1 MPSRKCLRHPK
12 VAGSSP
18 APGTKT
24 RFKRAFDGP
33 RLSPAIMEDWPK
45 PGTPV
50 KLVVKTWSGKAEHTG
65 IALPGSGKNLVTMKL
80 QNGYNVSFPES
91 YVDSFEVLH
100 EMPVIEEEI
109 VESEPQDESLPL
121 VHLIHT
127 GGTIASKVDY
137 ATGAVTA
144 RFDPHELLDAVP
156 ELRGIARI
164 RAVKLGNMW
173 SDDLRP
179 RHWNRM
185 LKATEEAFAEGA
197 VGCVIT
203 HGTDT
208 LHLSA
213 AAISYGWSGQGGRP
227 PGRIVLTGSQRSPD
241 RGSSDATENLIASVQ
256 WAAHGPIPS
265 GYRDSSVVI
274 VHASS
279 SDGSCAVLPGC
290 ACRKYH
296 SSRRDAFK
304 PINQDVLGHV
314 FIDGNGARIDYSPEA
329 HDARVE
335 AISPKPFDESIRIA
349 QFISDP
355 HLHPDQVQGAIDSGF
370 DALLF
375 HGTGL
380 GHLPISNPEDDSLEN
395 TRLRVML
402 EDHIAEGGVVVMVT
416 NAIHGP
422 VNMNVYSKGR
432 DQQDIGIIG
441 HGSLCP
447 PGSALVKL
455 HHLLSVGGKE
465 SVEKGWEMDLVGEN
479 PTFSRS

>member
-1 MPSRKCLRHPK
+1 MGRDSLP
-12 VAGSSP
+12 VN
-18 APGTKT
+18 
-24 RFKRAFDGP
+24 
-33 RLSPAIMEDWPK
+33 MEGWPK

-65 IALPGSGKNLVTMKL
+65 ISLPSSGSKLITMKL

-91 YVDSFEVLH
+91 YVDTFEILD
-100 EMPVIEEEI
+100 EMPIIEEE
-109 VESEPQDESLPL
+109 VGEREPQNESLPL

-137 ATGAVTA
+137 STGAVTA

-156 ELRGIARI
+156 ELRRIARI

-241 RGSSDATENLIASVQ
+241 RGSSDAAENLIASVQ
-256 WAAHGPIPS
+256 WAAHGPAPS

-274 VHASS
+274 THASS

-296 SSRRDAFK
+296 SSKRGAFK
-304 PINQDVLGHV
+304 PINQEILGHV
-314 FIDGNGARIDYSPEA
+314 FIDGDGARIDYSPEA
-329 HDARVE
+329 HDARIE
-335 AISPKPFDESIRIA
+335 AISPKPFDESVRIA

-355 HLHPDQVQGAIDSGF
+355 HLHPDLVQGAIDSGF

-375 HGTGL
+375 HGSGL
-380 GHLPISNPEDDSLEN
+380 GHLPISNPEEDSLEN

-402 EDHIAEGGVVVMVT
+402 EDHIAGGGVVVVVT

-432 DQQDIGIIG
+432 EQRDLGIIG

-465 SVEKGWEMDLVGEN
+465 SVERGWEMDLVGEN
-479 PTFSRS
+479 PTFSRT

>member
-1 MPSRKCLRHPK
+1 MDR
-12 VAGSSP
+12 GSLP
-18 APGTKT
+18 V
-24 RFKRAFDGP
+24 
-33 RLSPAIMEDWPK
+33 IMEEWPK

-65 IALPGSGKNLVTMKL
+65 IALPSSGSKLITMKL

-91 YVDSFEVLH
+91 YVDSFEVLD
-100 EMPVIEEEI
+100 EMPTIEEEI
-109 VESEPQDESLPL
+109 MESEPQDESLPL

-185 LKATEEAFAEGA
+185 LKATEEAFSEGA

-256 WAAHGPIPS
+256 WAAHGPVPS

-304 PINQDVLGHV
+304 PINQDVLGHI
-314 FIDGNGARIDYSPEA
+314 FIDGNGARIDYSPEP

-355 HLHPDQVQGAIDSGF
+355 HLHPDQVQGAIDADF

-395 TRLRVML
+395 TRLKVML
-402 EDHIAEGGVVVMVT
+402 EDHITKGGVVVMVT

>member
-1 MPSRKCLRHPK
+1 
-12 VAGSSP
+12 
-18 APGTKT
+18 
-24 RFKRAFDGP
+24 
-33 RLSPAIMEDWPK
+33 MEDWPK

-50 KLVVKTWSGKAEHTG
+50 KLVVKTWAGKAEHTG
-65 IALPGSGKNLVTMKL
+65 IALPGSGKNLITMKL

-91 YVDSFEVLH
+91 YVDSFEVLD
-100 EMPVIEEEI
+100 EMPTIEEEI

-185 LKATEEAFAEGA
+185 LKATEEAFSEGA

-256 WAAHGPIPS
+256 WAAHGPVPS

-304 PINQDVLGHV
+304 PINQDVLGHI
-314 FIDGNGARIDYSPEA
+314 FIDGNGARIDYSPEP

-355 HLHPDQVQGAIDSGF
+355 HLHPDQVQGAIDADF

-395 TRLRVML
+395 TRLKVML
-402 EDHIAEGGVVVMVT
+402 EDHITKGGVVVMVT

-465 SVEKGWEMDLVGEN
+465 TVEKGWEMDLVGEN

>member
-1 MPSRKCLRHPK
+1 MDRVSLP
-12 VAGSSP
+12 
-18 APGTKT
+18 
-24 RFKRAFDGP
+24 D
-33 RLSPAIMEDWPK
+33 IMEGWPK

-50 KLVVKTWSGKAEHTG
+50 RLVVKTWAGKAEHNG
-65 IALPGSGKNLVTMKL
+65 IALPGSGKNLITMKL

-91 YVDSFEVLH
+91 YVDSFEVLD

-109 VESEPQDESLPL
+109 VQSEPQDESLPL

-314 FIDGNGARIDYSPEA
+314 FIDGKEARIDYSPEA

-355 HLHPDQVQGAIDSGF
+355 HLHPDQVQGAIDADF

-402 EDHIAEGGVVVMVT
+402 EDHIAKGGVVVVVT

-465 SVEKGWEMDLVGEN
+465 SVESGWEMDLVGEN